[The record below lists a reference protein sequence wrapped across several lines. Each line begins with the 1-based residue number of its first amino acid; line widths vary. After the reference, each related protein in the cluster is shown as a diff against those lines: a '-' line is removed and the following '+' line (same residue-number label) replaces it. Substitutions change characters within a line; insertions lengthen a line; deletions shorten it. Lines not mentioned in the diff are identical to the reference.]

1 LSSSSTLSSSL
12 DKELITTSYD
22 SPPEVATTFA
32 NWEDMNYKY
41 VSDRELKN
49 YKNISEEELEHLLR
63 SDSLFGRKF
72 KPSCYY
78 SLNKRFY
85 YDTIVSKD
93 NQR

>member
-1 LSSSSTLSSSL
+1 LSNGIS
-12 DKELITTSYD
+12 TTSYA

-41 VSDRELKN
+41 VSERELKN
-49 YKNISEEELEHLLR
+49 YQNISEEELEHLLR

-85 YDTIVSKD
+85 YDMITDKK
-93 NQR
+93 